1 MVPKGRRQLTSQSP
15 SNRRISIAVVTA
27 VQGSSVL
34 TTDNYCYMSK
44 IINFTTTHKHYTMP
58 SACIM
63 MLFVVLI
70 TL

>member
-1 MVPKGRRQLTSQSP
+1 MAGLTC
-15 SNRRISIAVVTA
+15 
-27 VQGSSVL
+27 VQGSGVL
-34 TTDNYCYMSK
+34 TADNYCHMSK